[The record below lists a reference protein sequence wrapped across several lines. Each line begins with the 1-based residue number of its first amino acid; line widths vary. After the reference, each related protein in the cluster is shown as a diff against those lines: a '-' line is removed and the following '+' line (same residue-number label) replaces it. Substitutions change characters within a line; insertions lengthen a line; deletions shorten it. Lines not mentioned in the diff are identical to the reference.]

1 MPGQFKYLFAP
12 LKIGPVLVSNRIV
25 FPAHLTD
32 FAEHNLPSERHAYYY
47 AERAKGGVGLIIT
60 EEQSVHPSDFA
71 YEKLIHAFDERV
83 IPGYRLITDM
93 VHRHG
98 ARIFAQINHNG
109 GQSSGLHS
117 RSPVWAPSPVVD
129 PLFREVPK
137 EMEKQEIQEV
147 VAGFGRVA
155 RHVKEG
161 WFDGVEIQASHS
173 SLIRQ
178 FLSPYSNHRRDE
190 YGGSPENRLR
200 LCFEIIDAI
209 REVVGCDLALGIR
222 LSGDELIDGGL
233 NLEDMVQISRHLA
246 SSGKIDYIN
255 TSIGTASH
263 TLYMVDASMHVP
275 PGYQLY
281 IPSAIRKAVD
291 LPVFCVGRIKDPI
304 QAEQVLAEGHA
315 DMVGMVRA
323 QICDPELANKARE
336 GRLDAIRICLSDNQ
350 YCSGRVGL
358 NLPLGCM
365 QNPAVGRE
373 RELGI
378 GTLSP
383 APKRKRV
390 MVVGGGPGGLEAA
403 KVAAMRGHDV
413 TLYEKENEL
422 GGQVNIIVMVPN
434 RVEFGDL
441 VRNLLHEL
449 SALKV
454 KVKLGTEVTPDTVAA
469 EKPDAVVLATGSVP
483 APCTIPLCDGAE
495 VVDVRQ
501 VLRGEVEVGKRV
513 VLIDEVGFH
522 DATSTAEFLA
532 DGGKEVEMVTPAL
545 YGGQDLGPTLDL
557 EMWHRRARSKGIVIT
572 PNVVVREISG
582 STVTVFNHYS
592 GQEWRIEGVDTVVR
606 AAPAQADDALYFA
619 LKGRVK
625 ELYRVGDCV
634 APRRVGQAIL
644 EGHLVGRSL

>member
-1 MPGQFKYLFAP
+1 MPGQFRYLFTP
-12 LKIGPVLVSNRIV
+12 LRIGPVRVPNRIV
-25 FPAHLTD
+25 FPAHLTN
-32 FAEHNLPSERHAYYY
+32 FAEHNLPCERHAYYY
-47 AERAKGGVGLIIT
+47 AERAKGGAGLIIT
-60 EEQSVHPSDFA
+60 EEQSVHPTDFA

-83 IPGYRLITDM
+83 IPGYRMITGM

-98 ARIFAQINHNG
+98 AKILAQINHNG
-109 GQSSGLHS
+109 GQGSGLYS
-117 RSPVWAPSPVVD
+117 RLPLWAPSPVAD

-137 EMEKQEIQEV
+137 EMEKQEVEEV
-147 VAGFGRVA
+147 VEGFGRVA

-161 WFDGVEIQASHS
+161 GFDGVEIQASHS

-190 YGGSPENRLR
+190 YGGSLENRLR

-209 REVVGCDLALGIR
+209 REEVGRDLVVGIR

-233 NLEDMVQISRHLA
+233 NLEDMVEISRHLA
-246 SSGKIDYIN
+246 AIGKIDYIN
-255 TSIGTASH
+255 TSIGIASH
-263 TLYMVDASMHVP
+263 ALYMVDPSMHVP

-304 QAEQVLAEGHA
+304 QAEQILADGHG

-358 NLPLGCM
+358 NMPLGCM

-373 RELGI
+373 KQLGI
-378 GTLSP
+378 GTLIP
-383 APKRKRV
+383 APKVKRV

-413 TLYEKENEL
+413 ILYEKENEL
-422 GGQVNIIVMVPN
+422 GGQVNILVMVPN

-441 VRNLLHEL
+441 VRNLLNEL

-483 APCTIPLCDGAE
+483 APCSIPVSDGAE

-522 DATSTAEFLA
+522 DTTSTAEFLA
-532 DGGKEVEMVTPAL
+532 DGGKQVEIVTPAL
-545 YGGQDLGPTLDL
+545 YAGQDLGPTLDL

-592 GQEWRIEGVDTVVR
+592 GREWRIEGVDTVVR
-606 AAPAQADDALYFA
+606 AAPARANDTLYFA

-634 APRRVGQAIL
+634 APRRVGPAIL
-644 EGHLVGRSL
+644 EGHLAGRSL